1 VSAAINAMPNVGT
14 GGVSVVAAQE
24 VVTTHETTGVLNLL
38 FNVTFDG
45 DGVRGDLASLVVATN
60 HLANT
65 TKRVFV
71 TDLSV
76 RIDHN
81 ASADYL
87 KEKLEVKGVSERWSE
102 RERDGVCELR
112 G

>member
-1 VSAAINAMPNVGT
+1 MPIVGT

-24 VVTTHETTGVLNLL
+24 VVTTHETRGVLNLL

-60 HLANT
+60 QLANT

-76 RIDHN
+76 ATAHHG
-81 ASADYL
+81 AQPGGGPST
-87 KEKLEVKGVSERWSE
+87 
-102 RERDGVCELR
+102 
-112 G
+112 